1 MLSEK
6 TIDMNRNLSMKNAF
20 TPVILALGLAVMMSS
35 CKLSTKSDEYAEE
48 ERQIIQS
55 YIADHDTI
63 DFVMKNSGLYYAELI
78 PGTGP
83 QVDLYDT
90 LSIVYTGR
98 FLNGS
103 RFDTCVGIDTL
114 QYIVNEYYS
123 VPGFHEGLL
132 YMKENGK
139 SLFLIPSGLAFGSS
153 GAQYT
158 GFQGAVTIPGFTP
171 ILFEVELLKIDQYS
185 SAR

>member
-1 MLSEK
+1 
-6 TIDMNRNLSMKNAF
+6 MKNPF
-20 TPVILALGLAVMMSS
+20 TPVVFTLAFAVIMSS

-48 ERQIIQS
+48 ERQIIQT

-63 DFVMKNSGLYYAELI
+63 DFVLKNSGLYYAELT
-78 PGTGP
+78 PGTGL

-90 LSIVYTGR
+90 LSLVYTGR
-98 FLNGS
+98 FLNGTK
-103 RFDTCVGIDTL
+103 FDTCVGIDTL
-114 QYIVNEYYS
+114 KYIVNEYYS

-132 YMKENGK
+132 YMKEGGK

-153 GAQYT
+153 GTQYT
-158 GFQGAVTIPGFTP
+158 GFQGVVTIPGFTP
-171 ILFEVELLKIDQYS
+171 ILFEVDLLKIDEYS

>member
-6 TIDMNRNLSMKNAF
+6 TTEMNRNLSIKKPF
-20 TPVILALGLAVMMSS
+20 TLVIFSLGAAVMMSS
-35 CKLSTKSDEYAEE
+35 CKLSTKTDEYAEE

-63 DFVMKNSGLYYAELI
+63 DFEMKNSGLYYAELI

-83 QVDLYDT
+83 EVDLYDT
-90 LSIVYTGR
+90 LSLVYTGR
-98 FLNGS
+98 FLNGVK
-103 RFDTCVGIDTL
+103 FDTCVGIDTL

-132 YMKENGK
+132 YMKEGGK

-153 GAQYT
+153 GATYT
-158 GFQGAVTIPGFTP
+158 GFQGVVTIAGFTP
-171 ILFEVELLKIDQYS
+171 ILFEVDLLKIDQYS